1 MPGRLGPGTQVATN
15 LSWPYWSPQPKCLLL
30 RLILTKPFFSSVD
43 VPSPS
48 VAGKPLLPPH
58 NPGIQAPFVGLSPN
72 KGRPQGTS
80 SHQIRAQAFWERQ
93 AEPLRDA
100 RWPEIRSPSL
110 ASRFPREPA
119 PTADGERGA
128 VSATSRLPRP
138 LFFPGCGRQRVK
150 SHRADALTPG

>member
-1 MPGRLGPGTQVATN
+1 MPGRRRLPQIPPGCAGP
-15 LSWPYWSPQPKCLLL
+15 LSPNACCCDLFQLS
-30 RLILTKPFFSSVD
+30 RFFWSVD

-48 VAGKPLLPPH
+48 VAGQPLLPTH

-80 SHQIRAQAFWERQ
+80 SHQIRARAFWERQ
-93 AEPLRDA
+93 AEPLRDEG
-100 RWPEIRSPSL
+100 WPEIPSPSL

-119 PTADGERGA
+119 PTGDGERGA
-128 VSATSRLPRP
+128 VSKPPGFPVL